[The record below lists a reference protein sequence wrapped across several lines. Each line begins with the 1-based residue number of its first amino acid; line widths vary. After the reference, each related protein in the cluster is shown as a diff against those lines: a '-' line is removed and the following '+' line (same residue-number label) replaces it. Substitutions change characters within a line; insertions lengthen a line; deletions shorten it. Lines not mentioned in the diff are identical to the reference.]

1 MISRSARKWCVLV
14 GLCSF
19 VSLLG
24 STLGCAK
31 EDDKGVAAETQAAP
45 GKAAATSEATAAAKT
60 SATAAAQGNWGP
72 TVKVPPGTLRAGTSC
87 MDVPRI
93 RPNELEHDAI
103 SLGEFEVD
111 LYPYPNEPG
120 KPAKLGMTHDEATK
134 LCAERGKRLC
144 TELEWEYACK
154 GPKNAMYMW
163 GNGFKG
169 GKCDGQTDHMI
180 GQRPDCKTDPGVID
194 MMGVALEWTSSDW
207 ERGTPSGDK
216 VVRGARAEKVSWLS
230 ARCTHA
236 RKRNP
241 HQTFDNVG
249 FRCCAGKA
257 NSAKV
262 VLRQKKDTTL
272 EELTDIDTPFEMM
285 LIKAMPKD
293 HRAITGVELSFD
305 KVYRWHPV
313 ANEEMVIGLWKG
325 KPQKGGPFYEVAVFK
340 VCGERAWK
348 AATMRGPVA
357 KVGKPKEGINA
368 RKLSFDV
375 RTGADKGTV
384 SLGFWHGTVKLKEP
398 EWVKKGNQLAAKP
411 EPTKLKIRKVEKR

>member
-1 MISRSARKWCVLV
+1 MIRPSLRPSRARI
-14 GLCSF
+14 GLCS
-19 VSLLG
+19 SLLMVC
-24 STLGCAK
+24 SSLGCAK
-31 EDDKGVAAETQAAP
+31 EKEDKSVEAETQEAP
-45 GKAAATSEATAAAKT
+45 AKAEATAAASA
-60 SATAAAQGNWGP
+60 SATAAAAAKGDYGP
-72 TVKVPPGTLRAGTSC
+72 TVKIPAGTLKAGTTC

-103 SLGEFEVD
+103 SLGAFEMD

-120 KPAKLGMTHDEATK
+120 KPAKLAVTHEEATK

-163 GNGFKG
+163 GNGFKKG
-169 GKCDGQTDHMI
+169 RCDGQLDHMVN
-180 GQRPDCKTDPGVID
+180 QRPECKTDLGVMD

-207 ERGTPSGDK
+207 ERGTPTGDK

-249 FRCCAGKA
+249 FRCCSGKA

-262 VLRQKKDTTL
+262 VLSQNKDTTL
-272 EELTDIDTPFEMM
+272 EAISDIETGFEMM
-285 LIKAMPKD
+285 LIKAMPQD

-313 ANEEMVIGLWKG
+313 ANEEMVIGRWKG
-325 KPQKGGPFYEVAVFK
+325 QPEGGKPFYEVAVFK

-357 KVGKPKEGINA
+357 KIGKPKEGVNA

-375 RTGADKGTV
+375 QTGGDKGVV
-384 SLGFWHGTVKLKEP
+384 SLSFWHGTVKLKEP
-398 EWVKKGNQLAAKP
+398 DWLKKGNQLEGKADRS
-411 EPTKLKIRKVEKR
+411 KLQIRKVEKR

>member
-1 MISRSARKWCVLV
+1 MTCRTARLWPVLL
-14 GLCSF
+14 GLCS
-19 VSLLG
+19 VITLAG
-24 STLGCAK
+24 STFGC
-31 EDDKGVAAETQAAP
+31 DDGKNKGAGAESQAASAKP
-45 GKAAATSEATAAAKT
+45 AATSEATAAVTASGAAKG
-60 SATAAAQGNWGP
+60 SWGP
-72 TVKVPPGTLRAGTSC
+72 TVKVPAGTLRAGTSC

-103 SLGEFEVD
+103 SLGEFEID

-120 KPAKLGMTHDEATK
+120 KAAKLAVTHEEATK

-163 GNGFKG
+163 GQGFQK
-169 GKCDGQTDHMI
+169 GKCDGQLDHKL
-180 GQRPDCKTDPGVID
+180 GERPECKTDPGVID

-207 ERGTPSGDK
+207 ERGTPTGDK

-249 FRCCAGKA
+249 FRCCAGKP

-262 VLRQKKDTTL
+262 VLRQEKDTTL
-272 EELTDIDTPFEMM
+272 EEISDIDTAFETM
-285 LIKAMPKD
+285 LLKAMPKD
-293 HRAITGVELSFD
+293 HQAIPGVELSFE

-313 ANEEMVIGLWKG
+313 ANEEMVIALWKG
-325 KPQKGGPFYEVAVFK
+325 KPAKGAPFYEVAVFK
-340 VCGERAWK
+340 VCGQRAWK
-348 AATMRGPVA
+348 TATMRGPVA
-357 KVGKPKEGINA
+357 KVGKPKEGVNP

-375 RTGADKGTV
+375 QTGADRGTV
-384 SLGFWHGTVKLKEP
+384 LLGFWHGTVKVKEP
-398 EWVKKGNQLAAKP
+398 EWLKKGNQIAVKP
-411 EPTKLKIRKVEKR
+411 ELGKLKIRKVEKR